1 RYYAFS
7 KGAITIMPRSMWVY
21 ILSSKS
27 GVLYIG
33 VTNDLQRRVAE
44 HKRGEFD
51 GFTRKYRCER
61 LVYYEQF
68 GSPREAI
75 AREKQLKRWSR
86 AKKLWLIDTMNSER
100 EDLAKDWLK

>member
-1 RYYAFS
+1 
-7 KGAITIMPRSMWVY
+7 MPRSMWVY
-21 ILSSKS
+21 ILGSKS

-44 HKRGEFD
+44 HKCGEFD

-61 LVYYEQF
+61 LLYYEVYH
-68 GSPREAI
+68 SPRESI

-86 AKKLWLIDTMNSER
+86 IKKLWLIDTINSER
-100 EDLAKDWLK
+100 EDLAKDWMT